1 MNQLS
6 QKPASCDDFQEGSKV
21 NTLETEP
28 VKLGGSQFGEYF
40 ILNYFNK

>member
-6 QKPASCDDFQEGSKV
+6 QKSASCDGVQEGGKV

-28 VKLGGSQFGEYF
+28 VKLGGSQIGEF